1 MLSLGDI
8 ITIEFENENQ
18 ENIIAKSKVSS
29 IEENVLRVHYPV
41 DVETGRTIIIPTNT
55 IATIH
60 FVNKQQDLYQF
71 ASVVQGRE
79 KHNNIPILNMYLPEE
94 DQMIKIQRRQFFR
107 VNATI
112 PVTVR
117 PFGSGSI
124 FKTYTANISAGGAA
138 LIIEE
143 TQKYK
148 PEEDLNLSISL
159 PNKGHDETVIDV
171 HAQVKRTYLD
181 RRTNKLIMTVE
192 FIMMNEHD
200 KQTLVQYC
208 IKCQLTERRK
218 LKSE

>member
-18 ENIIAKSKVSS
+18 EDIIAKSKVSS
-29 IEENVLRVHYPV
+29 IGENVLRVHYPV
-41 DVETGRTIIIPTNT
+41 DVETGRTVIIPTNT
-55 IATIH
+55 IVTIH
-60 FVNKQQDLYQF
+60 FVNKQQGLYKF
-71 ASVVQGRE
+71 TSVIQGRE
-79 KHNNIPILNMYLPEE
+79 VHNYIPILNVYLPEE
-94 DQMIKIQRRQFFR
+94 DQMTKIQRRQFFR
-107 VNATI
+107 VNTTI

-117 PFGSGSI
+117 LYGSDSM

-143 TQKYK
+143 TQKHK

-159 PNKGHDETVIDV
+159 PNEGHDETVIDV

-181 RRTNKLIMTVE
+181 RRTNKQIMTVE
-192 FIMMNEHD
+192 FIRMNEHD

-208 IKCQLTERRK
+208 IKCQLIERRK

>member
-1 MLSLGDI
+1 MLSIGDT

-55 IATIH
+55 IAMIH
-60 FVNKQQDLYQF
+60 FVNKQQDLYKF
-71 ASVVQGRE
+71 TSVIQGRDIC
-79 KHNNIPILNMYLPEE
+79 NDIPILNICLPEE
-94 DQMIKIQRRQFFR
+94 DQMIRIQRRQFFR

-112 PVTVR
+112 PVTD
-117 PFGSGSI
+117 GSGSM

-143 TQKYK
+143 TQKHK

-208 IKCQLTERRK
+208 IKCQLIERRK
-218 LKSE
+218 LSSE